1 MGLSSAS
8 ESEKYE
14 ATGYECAVK
23 NGGTLLSVHCDTS
36 EQITA
41 AKVASKETS
50 AHDISSANE
59 AGTEDKKGGRGIYG
73 NIADGEPVIS
83 KTEMRIWF

>member
-1 MGLSSAS
+1 MLSKT
-8 ESEKYE
+8 EGPCFQFT
-14 ATGYECAVK
+14 ATR
-23 NGGTLLSVHCDTS
+23 LSKS
-36 EQITA
+36 PLP
-41 AKVASKETS
+41 KVASKETG